1 MSMSND
7 TWQAIGNI
15 ASTTGIT
22 AVAYSGVKG
31 VVASY
36 QTYASPSTSLKESER
51 KLKRVR
57 SQLNGL
63 TSERREQIEIA
74 TRSRSSDPGCLSL
87 GGLEIQL
94 QALLDTYCRLSK
106 RYEEATFTERHFPYS
121 EFRHRVSRLEDR
133 AKALLNDTL
142 KTTVPFVDDIEFDH
156 ENLRVRPF
164 STRSPLAD
172 A

>member
-1 MSMSND
+1 M
-7 TWQAIGNI
+7 GF
-15 ASTTGIT
+15 
-22 AVAYSGVKG
+22 
-31 VVASY
+31 
-36 QTYASPSTSLKESER
+36 
-51 KLKRVR
+51 
-57 SQLNGL
+57 
-63 TSERREQIEIA
+63 
-74 TRSRSSDPGCLSL
+74 SS
-87 GGLEIQL
+87 
-94 QALLDTYCRLSK
+94 LLDTYCRLSK

-142 KTTVPFVDDIEFDH
+142 VNFSYSSFFELNLMIPIVLQKTTVPFVDDIEFDH